1 MQVKSTKKIR
11 KDSLEALVRTEM
23 SDIQH
28 GETSM
33 SFVHVTDYQRGDML
47 IENVSSKALKM
58 GHEASLL

>member
-1 MQVKSTKKIR
+1 
-11 KDSLEALVRTEM
+11 
-23 SDIQH
+23 
-28 GETSM
+28 M